1 MSRGMQWAQRVLGR
15 WLEPELFQP
24 FLLGVLGSLS
34 LSEFVRGALTLS
46 LLPTYGRTQLGFA
59 VEWTALALS
68 VHYLVDNALRAPA
81 GWLVD
86 RTGARA
92 AVLTGFGLAVAAVL
106 GMKQAHTVGELLAA
120 LALYGAAVTPMW
132 PAAVAAI
139 GLSTPDEKR
148 AAFMSYMY
156 IFWLAGAG
164 LGPVVIN
171 LVGGSYGTS
180 FLLLAGVAA
189 LGLVVAWVWVRP
201 PLPAATGMGPRAA
214 SGPAGWTE
222 AVAGIRESR
231 DGATHQANER
241 SGQGSTAAGP
251 WAVSDE
257 TAERVRRMARPRRG
271 RRYWL
276 GLWRN
281 VRETAFLFPG
291 MFAQTFAVSSLVPIL
306 SLYARVVL
314 HLTGTQYSLVLV
326 AGGALTVLLLIPAG
340 RVVDKVGSRVFLTG
354 GFFLAGTILAL
365 YPLHP
370 GLLSTFI
377 AVPLIGSSY
386 AFILPAWNRVLD
398 RSIDPDKKG
407 TLWGVFMT
415 VEGLGS
421 TTGPYLGG
429 LFWDVFGP
437 RGPFWF
443 SAAVILLMGALYLVL
458 PIEARHARVRAAK
471 ARRSGRRREQG
482 TPAEMAE
489 MKVTNPRRQRGGVH

>member
-1 MSRGMQWAQRVLGR
+1 MSRGMQWAQRLLGR

-24 FLLGVLGSLS
+24 FLFSVLTSLS

-86 RTGARA
+86 RTGARV

-106 GMKQAHTVGELLAA
+106 GMKQAHTVGQLLAA

-139 GLSTPDEKR
+139 GLSTPDDKR

-171 LVGGSYGTS
+171 LVGGSYGVS
-180 FLLLAGVAA
+180 FLLLAAVAA
-189 LGLVVAWVWVRP
+189 LGFVVAWVWVRP
-201 PLPAATGMGPRAA
+201 PGWAPGGTSAGAGYAANPRTDAEA
-214 SGPAGWTE
+214 AGWP
-222 AVAGIRESR
+222 G
-231 DGATHQANER
+231 
-241 SGQGSTAAGP
+241 AAGRGQEGG
-251 WAVSDE
+251 SRMR
-257 TAERVRRMARPRRG
+257 RVVRPRRG

-365 YPLHP
+365 YPLYP
-370 GLLSTFI
+370 GLVSTFI
-377 AVPLIGSSY
+377 AVPLIGSGY

-421 TTGPYLGG
+421 TAGPYLGG

-458 PIEARHARVRAAK
+458 PIEARHAQGRKAK
-471 ARRSGRRREQG
+471 ARLSQPGA
-482 TPAEMAE
+482 TPAELEVAH
-489 MKVTNPRRQRGGVH
+489 PRRRRGGAR